1 MLLDEHDDSLDFP
14 PDRAPLLEDEIQCL
28 LEEEDIRTLTRLP
41 VRSQEPRDG
50 SNCLPLLL
58 QWNSP
63 LALSSPTSSASRIP
77 RSIPQHLPLLSIR
90 ICRPHSLHLI
100 ATMTRGY
107 ENAGAD
113 RRHLQSITLQLLF
126 ILMLTRD

>member
-1 MLLDEHDDSLDFP
+1 MLLDEHDDSLDS
-14 PDRAPLLEDEIQCL
+14 PLDGASSLEDEIQCL
-28 LEEEDIRTLTRLP
+28 LEDIRTLTRLP
-41 VRSQEPRDG
+41 VRPQEPRDG

-63 LALSSPTSSASRIP
+63 LALSSSTSSASRIP

-126 ILMLTRD
+126 ILLLTRD